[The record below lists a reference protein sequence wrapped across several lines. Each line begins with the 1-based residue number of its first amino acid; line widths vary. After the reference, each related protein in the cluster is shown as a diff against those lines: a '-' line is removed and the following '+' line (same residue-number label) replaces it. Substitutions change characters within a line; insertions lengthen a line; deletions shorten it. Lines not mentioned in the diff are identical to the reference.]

1 MNNSLQMAAL
11 FLAELGF
18 GSAILMAF
26 MPNQEIGKSYPRF
39 YYGFITLLLCL
50 FLFCLQRLGQFTSNY
65 AILTGLCGWI
75 WILSLRQ
82 ERLRLED
89 YLGWVYAVFS
99 TIILLVYAFKNVMG
113 GNDALATFLNMLS
126 LFTGSLF
133 LAAGL
138 MAMIFGH
145 WYLINRELDIKHLV
159 KACKGLLAIT
169 YLRMACS
176 MAVSIYAY
184 QTLPGDQF
192 SRLTDFAGH
201 GVFFWSRYL
210 TGFLLPLVVAHLGY
224 ASAKIGSNQSA
235 TGILYAGT
243 VFVLMG
249 EILTI
254 YLFAITGSYF

>member
-1 MNNSLQMAAL
+1 MTNSLQMAAL

-39 YYGFITLLLCL
+39 YYGFITLLLSL
-50 FLFCLQRLGQFTSNY
+50 FLFCLYRLGQFSSNY
-65 AILTGLCGWI
+65 AILTGLCAWI
-75 WILSLRQ
+75 WLLSLRQ
-82 ERLRLED
+82 EWLKLED
-89 YLGWVYAVFS
+89 YLTWVYGIFS
-99 TIILLVYAFKNVMG
+99 AIILLVYASKNVISG
-113 GNDALATFLNMLS
+113 TDTLATILNLTS
-126 LFTGSLF
+126 VFTGALF

-145 WYLINRELDIKHLV
+145 WYLINRELPIKHLV
-159 KACKGLLAIT
+159 RACQSLLAIT
-169 YLRMACS
+169 YLRLACS
-176 MAVSIYAY
+176 LAVTLYAY
-184 QTLPGDQF
+184 QTLPADQF

-201 GVFFWSRYL
+201 GIFFWSRYL
-210 TGFLLPLVVAHLGY
+210 TGFLLPLLVAHLGY

-249 EILTI
+249 EMLTI
-254 YLFAITGSYF
+254 YLFAITGNYF

>member
-26 MPNQEIGKSYPRF
+26 LPNQEIGKSYPRF
-39 YYGFITLLLCL
+39 YYGCITLILGL
-50 FLFCLQRLGQFTSNY
+50 FLVCLYKLGQFNSNY
-65 AILTGLCGWI
+65 AILTGLCAWI
-75 WILSLRQ
+75 WLLSLRQ
-82 ERLRLED
+82 EWLKLED
-89 YLGWVYAVFS
+89 YLSWVYAVFS
-99 TIILLVYAFKNVMG
+99 AIILLAYATKNVISG
-113 GNDALATFLNMLS
+113 SDTLALLLNLAS

-133 LAAGL
+133 LAAGI

-145 WYLINRELDIKHLV
+145 WYLINRELPIKHLV
-159 KACKGLLAIT
+159 RACKGLLIIT
-169 YLRMACS
+169 YSRIACS
-176 MAVSIYAY
+176 LAVTFYAY
-184 QTLPGDQF
+184 QRLPVDQLA
-192 SRLTDFAGH
+192 RLTDFAGH

-210 TGFLLPLVVAHLGY
+210 TGFLLPLLVAHLGY

-249 EILTI
+249 EMLTI
-254 YLFAITGSYF
+254 YLFALTGSYF